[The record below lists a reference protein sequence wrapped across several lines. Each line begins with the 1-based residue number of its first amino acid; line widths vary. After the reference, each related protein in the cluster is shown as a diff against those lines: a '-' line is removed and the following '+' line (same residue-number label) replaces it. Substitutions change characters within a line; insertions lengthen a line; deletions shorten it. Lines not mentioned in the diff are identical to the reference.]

1 VSEVFL
7 FDALRTPRGK
17 ARADG
22 GLAALSPPELVS
34 VLVDGLRGRCGEAA
48 SDPGALVLGCV
59 TQAGAQ
65 GGHIAL
71 SAKLKSGLPDSCA
84 AQTLNNYC
92 SSGLSAIGHAVA
104 MVASGQERAVL
115 AGGVEMMSRVPFLSD
130 RAEFYTATNLPPHQ
144 RFLPPVLAADRLA
157 QAEGI
162 TRAELD
168 ACALVSQQRAAAS
181 DQDPA
186 LQASRL
192 AVGSLTGEECPRP
205 ATSAESLA
213 ALPGAFGALQQDYAE
228 ALEGATFEPLHTLS
242 HAPPV
247 CDGAGLALVGT
258 EGLAA
263 RPRARVLAYAES
275 GGDPAASLTAGFAA
289 MDKALARAGLT
300 LAQIDRIEF
309 MEAFAVTVAK
319 FMRDRATDPAK
330 VNVSGGHLAKGH
342 PMGATGAILTSALLD
357 ALDAGEG
364 RLGLVV
370 TTGAMGVGAAM
381 VVERLS
387 SHRALG

>member
-1 VSEVFL
+1 MSEVFL
-7 FDALRTPRGK
+7 YDALRTPRGK
-17 ARADG
+17 ARTDG
-22 GLAALSPPELVS
+22 GLAMLTPPELVGG
-34 VLVDGLRGRCGEAA
+34 LVDGLRDRCGEAA
-48 SDPGALVLGCV
+48 ADPGALLLGCV

-65 GGHIAL
+65 GGHLAL
-71 SAKLKSGLPDSCA
+71 AAKFKSGLPDSCA

-104 MVASGQERAVL
+104 MVASGQERAAL
-115 AGGVEMMSRVPFLSD
+115 AGGMEMMSRVPFLSD
-130 RAEFYTATNLPPHQ
+130 RADYYSATNLPPHQ

-168 ACALVSQQRAAAS
+168 ACALTSQQRAAAS

-186 LQASRL
+186 LQASRI
-192 AVGSLTGEECPRP
+192 AAGSLSGEECPRP
-205 ATSAESLA
+205 STSAESLA
-213 ALPGAFGALQQDYAE
+213 ALPGAFGALQQDFAE
-228 ALEGATFEPLHTLS
+228 ALEGASFAPLHTLS

-247 CDGAGLALVGT
+247 CDGAGLALVGV

-263 RPRARVLAYAES
+263 KPRARVLAYAES

-289 MDKALARAGLT
+289 MDKALDRAGLG
-300 LAQIDRIEF
+300 LAEMDRIEF
-309 MEAFAVTVAK
+309 MEAFAVTIAK
-319 FMRDRATDPAK
+319 FLRDHSPDPAK
-330 VNVSGGHLAKGH
+330 ANVSGGHLAKGH

-357 ALDAGEG
+357 ALDACQG
-364 RLGLVV
+364 RYGLVV

-381 VVERLS
+381 VVERV
-387 SHRALG
+387 

>member
-7 FDALRTPRGK
+7 YDALRTPRGK

-22 GLAALSPPELVS
+22 GLAALSPPELVK
-34 VLVDGLRGRCGEAA
+34 VLVDGLREHCGAA
-48 SDPGALVLGCV
+48 AADPGALLLGCV

-65 GGHIAL
+65 GGHVAMA
-71 SAKLKSGLPDSCA
+71 AKLKSGLPDSCA

-104 MVASGQERAVL
+104 IVASGQERAVL

-130 RAEFYTATNLPPHQ
+130 RADFYTANDLPPHQ

-157 QAEGI
+157 HAEGI

-168 ACALVSQQRAAAS
+168 ACALTSQQRAAAS

-192 AVGSLTGEECPRP
+192 AAGSLTGEECPRP
-205 ATSAESLA
+205 TTSAKSLA

-228 ALEGATFEPLHTLS
+228 ALEGQTFESLHTLS

-247 CDGAGLALVGT
+247 CDGAGLALVGA
-258 EGLAA
+258 EGLQAK
-263 RPRARVLAYAES
+263 PRARVLAFAES

-300 LAQIDRIEF
+300 LAQMDRIEF

-319 FMRDRATDPAK
+319 FLRDRAPDPAK

-357 ALDAGEG
+357 ALDACQG
-364 RLGLVV
+364 RYGLVV

-381 VVERLS
+381 VVERV
-387 SHRALG
+387 